1 MVYEELLHKLECV
14 IPLIC
19 SASIIVGVVLEL
31 SEQTIVNS
39 SLSYRKVT
47 NKSWKSIYHV
57 AGEYTRK
64 SVFERN
70 KKCKMTKT

>member
-19 SASIIVGVVLEL
+19 SVSIIVGVVVEL

-47 NKSWKSIYHV
+47 NKSLKSIYHV

-64 SVFERN
+64 SVFERK
-70 KKCKMTKT
+70 KKCNITKT

>member
-31 SEQTIVNS
+31 TEQTIVNS

-64 SVFERN
+64 SVFER
-70 KKCKMTKT
+70 KKNCKMTKT